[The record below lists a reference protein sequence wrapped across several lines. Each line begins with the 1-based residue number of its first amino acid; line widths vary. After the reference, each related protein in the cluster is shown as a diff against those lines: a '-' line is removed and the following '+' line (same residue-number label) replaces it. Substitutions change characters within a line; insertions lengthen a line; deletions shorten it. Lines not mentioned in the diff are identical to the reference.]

1 MLLGIARTA
10 ATAGW
15 AERPGA
21 NLTGSIADVTTT
33 ATRGG
38 GIVLRPTYSADF
50 STTGA
55 TQQAQTFV
63 FADSATA
70 IDMTGTGT
78 TAKKEIFAMTF
89 RVGTDWMTTAPSV
102 YTAAYT
108 QFVQFNNAGTQ
119 SFRPLT
125 LAQEPGGANYVFG
138 SGSGVN
144 VYVNKAVF
152 DANYRNKWLT
162 CIYSTSDTSADFA
175 DWAGGTDTYGNSWAC
190 RARLYETET
199 MTPIPSVYAN
209 QGDGWLFDN
218 TGSVP
223 DLTQSWDLQA
233 GTYNF
238 NPFGYF
244 GGDSTAYYRTDLE
257 IMSVWYTVGSMVDI
271 GDVQYSNQLA
281 GSAFSKT
288 VNGIKPWMAWAFHG
302 AGTPLTNAGDIWAY
316 TNPVYTWGR
325 LPPAVVQIGV
335 TFGTP
340 TPQPPQ
346 YVSI

>member
-15 AERPGA
+15 GTRPGE
-21 NLTGSIADVTTT
+21 NLTSSISDTTVTTT
-33 ATRGG
+33 TGG
-38 GIVLRPTYSADF
+38 GILLRPTYSADF
-50 STTGA
+50 STTSA
-55 TQQAQTFV
+55 TQQVQTFT

-78 TAKKEIFAMTF
+78 NAKKEIYAMTF
-89 RVGTDWMTTAPSV
+89 RVGTNWMTTAPST
-102 YTAAYT
+102 YTQAYA
-108 QFVQFNNAGTQ
+108 QFVQFNNNGTQ

-144 VYVNKAVF
+144 VYVNKALF

-175 DWAGGTDTYGNSWAC
+175 NWAGGTDTYGNSWAC

-199 MTPIPSVYAN
+199 MTPIPSVYSN

-223 DLTQSWDLQA
+223 DLTQAWDLNA

-244 GGDSTAYYRTDLE
+244 DNDSTLYYRTDLE
-257 IMSVWYTVGSMVDI
+257 IMSVWYTVGNMVDI
-271 GDVQYSNQLA
+271 GNTEYSNQLA

-288 VNGIKPWMAWAFHG
+288 VNSIKPWIAYAFHG
-302 AGTPLTNAGDIWAY
+302 AGTPVINSGDTYAY
-316 TNPVYTWGR
+316 TNPVATWGR
-325 LPPAVVQIGV
+325 MPAAKVQIGV

-340 TPQPPQ
+340 SPQPAQ
-346 YVSI
+346 YISL

>member
-10 ATAGW
+10 DFAGW
-15 AERPGA
+15 ADRPGT

-33 ATRGG
+33 ATTGG

-55 TQQAQTFV
+55 AQQAQTFA

-78 TAKKEIFAMTF
+78 NAKKQIYAMTF
-89 RVGTDWMTTAPSV
+89 RVGSNWMTTAPST
-102 YTAAYT
+102 YTQAYA
-108 QFVQFNNAGTQ
+108 QFVQFDNAGTS
-119 SFRPLT
+119 SFRSIT

-138 SGSGVN
+138 TATGVN
-144 VYVNKAVF
+144 VYVDKTLF

-175 DWAGGTDTYGNSWAC
+175 NWSGGTDTYGNSWAA
-190 RARLYETET
+190 RVRLYETET
-199 MTPIPSVYAN
+199 MTPIASVYGD
-209 QGDGWLFDN
+209 QGDGWIDN
-218 TGSVP
+218 ATGSVP

-233 GTYNF
+233 GTYNC
-238 NPFGYF
+238 NPFGF
-244 GGDSTAYYRTDLE
+244 FDGDSTLYYRTDLQV
-257 IMSVWYTVGSMVDI
+257 MSVWYTIGSMVDT

-288 VNGIKPWMAWAFHG
+288 INSIEPWMAWAFHG
-302 AGTPLTNAGDIWAY
+302 AGTPVINAGDTYAY

-325 LPPAVVQIGV
+325 LPPAQVQIGV

-340 TPQPPQ
+340 TPQPPE
-346 YVSI
+346 YISL